1 MKKINKIEKELRRQ
15 IINTLLNVYDEEIS
29 ATYNFEE
36 FYIVEMK
43 DSYGNVNRTK
53 IFNDKVV
60 ESCNGIFEDEYTLLD
75 YILCCL

>member
-15 IINTLLNVYDEEIS
+15 IINTLLEVYDEEIS

-43 DSYGNVNRTK
+43 DSYGNVNRMK
-53 IFNDKVV
+53 VFNDKVV